1 MATGTQPPRLL
12 ILGGTGE
19 GAALARV
26 LAARF
31 GERLW
36 VLSSRAGRTRGGV
49 ALPGAQRAGGF
60 GGAARPGAGF
70 SGTNGSMASSTRP
83 IRSPR
88 GSRQTRVAPAT
99 RRVCP
104 RLVVARPP
112 WQQQPGDEWIE
123 VADAAAAAARL
134 PGLGRRAF
142 LTVGAADLA
151 AFASLSGVW
160 CLVRLVDEPARSVPL
175 TDYRL
180 IVRRGPFDEAG
191 EQALVCRQSHR
202 CVGDEGKRRRGDR
215 RETDGGARGG
225 PSRRHAATAA
235 GGAWRA
241 RRDGRRGRRLGGGA
255 PGLAVT

>member
-60 GGAARPGAGF
+60 GGAAGLERFLRDERIDGVVDATHPFAARISANARRACDAAG
-70 SGTNGSMASSTRP
+70 
-83 IRSPR
+83 
-88 GSRQTRVAPAT
+88 V
-99 RRVCP
+99 P

-191 EQALVCRQSHR
+191 EQALFADNRIDVLVTKAS
-202 CVGDEGKRRRGDR
+202 
-215 RETDGGARGG
+215 GG
-225 PSRRHAATAA
+225 AATAA
-235 GGAWRA
+235 KLTAA
-241 RRDGRRGRRLGGGA
+241 REAGRPVVMLRRPPA
-255 PGLAVT
+255 EPGERVAKGDAAADWAAARLALP